1 MVIKMLNNNSNKI
14 GISVYPENSDVGE
27 IKKYITLAK
36 KYNYSRIFMSLLAA
50 DENNKDEIFKKFQDV
65 CHYARDIGYEVIL
78 DVAPNIFDVYK
89 IKYDNLSFFKDIG
102 ATGVR
107 LDVGMDGAKE
117 SEMTFNQYD
126 LDIELNISTSPTYL
140 DSVMSF
146 RPNKNRLVTC
156 HNFYPQRLTGLS
168 YELFFDQTKKAKK
181 YGLRTA
187 AFVTCKE
194 GKIGPWKVN
203 DRLPTIEEHRD
214 MDIVSQAKYLIYS
227 ALVDDIIISNAFA
240 TEKELKELSE
250 IRYDI
255 IELRVKYRE
264 NIKKS
269 EKKVIEEFIHQRRGD
284 INDYNIRSTMS
295 RIVYK
300 DEDIVPY
307 CNNELVKKGNLY
319 INNSLFGHYKCEILI
334 ALKEQA
340 TDERKNKAGEII
352 DDEAGLLKFIE
363 SWTRFK
369 IKEA

>member
-1 MVIKMLNNNSNKI
+1 MLNKNSNKL
-14 GISVYPENSDVGE
+14 GISVYPENSEVTE
-27 IKKYITLAK
+27 IKSYIDLAK
-36 KYNYSRIFMSLLAA
+36 KYGYTRIFMSLLAA
-50 DENNKDEIFKKFQDV
+50 DEENKNKIFDKFKEV
-65 CHYARDIGYEVIL
+65 CHYGKNLGYEVIL
-78 DVAPNIFDVYK
+78 DVAPNIFEVYK
-89 IKYDNLSFFKDIG
+89 IKYDDLSFFQEIG

-117 SEMTFNQYD
+117 AEMTFNKFG

-140 DSVMSF
+140 DNVMSF

-156 HNFYPQRLTGLS
+156 HNFYPQRLTGLPQQ
-168 YELFFDQTKKAKK
+168 LFIEQTEKAKK
-181 YGLRTA
+181 HGLRTA

-214 MDIVSQAKYLIYS
+214 MDIFSQAKYLIYS
-227 ALVDDIIISNAFA
+227 GLIDDIIISNAFA
-240 TEKELKELSE
+240 TEKELKDISE
-250 IRYDI
+250 INKDV
-255 IELRVKYRE
+255 IELRVNYRKDITE
-264 NIKKS
+264 Q
-269 EKKVIEEFIHQRRGD
+269 EKKVIEQFTHQRRGD

-300 DEDIVPY
+300 DEKIDPI
-307 CNNELVKKGNLY
+307 NNEKEVKKGNLY

-334 ALKEQA
+334 SLKEQE
-340 TDERKNKAGEII
+340 TDNRKNMAGQII
-352 DDEAGLLKFIE
+352 KDELILLDFIN